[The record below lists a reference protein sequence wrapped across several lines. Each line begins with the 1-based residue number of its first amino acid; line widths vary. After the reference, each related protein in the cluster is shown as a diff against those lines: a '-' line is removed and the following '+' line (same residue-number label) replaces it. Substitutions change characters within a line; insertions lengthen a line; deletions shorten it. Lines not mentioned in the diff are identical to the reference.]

1 MSDRSAWSAKRTPT
15 TMESGAVGKGCLVGI
30 GVGALLAILIAM
42 SVGQY
47 NTLVDRQEETRRAWG
62 QIDNQYQRRS
72 ELIGN
77 LVKTVEGSANFEKST
92 LTEIAEARASVG
104 RVQLPASLPTD
115 EAQLQAWVN
124 AQASLGSAVS
134 RLLMVAENYPEL
146 QASSAFR
153 GLQDELAG
161 TENRIA
167 AARTDYLEAAR
178 SYNAA
183 IRKFPGN
190 LMAGMFGFERAAE
203 LPMTT
208 EQRAVPQVEFPDFG
222 DEPK

>member
-15 TMESGAVGKGCLVGI
+15 TMECGAVGKGCLVGI